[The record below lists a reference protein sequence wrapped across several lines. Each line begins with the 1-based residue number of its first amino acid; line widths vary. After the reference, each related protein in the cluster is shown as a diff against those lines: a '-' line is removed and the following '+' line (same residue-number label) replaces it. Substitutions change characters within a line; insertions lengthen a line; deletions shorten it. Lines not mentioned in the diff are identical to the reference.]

1 MRIAV
6 KVVDGMYGHAADGIR
21 VRLERVGDNGWTTV
35 ASARTDSA
43 GGINDWTGRFLE
55 CGLYR
60 IIFDTDSYFAGL
72 GASTAY
78 PEVLVV
84 FRMQSESDTYQIQLT
99 VSPYS
104 YSTHF
109 GAERQLHLRNL
120 EGSQAVVAFSREEHG
135 LDTAAHMDRPLLPAH
150 LRPVLEQ
157 LLAGTTDDVASRRL
171 NMSTRTFSRR
181 VAELL
186 ECLQARSRF
195 QAGVEAVH
203 RGLLHQTVP
212 TQAAGPHPSQA
223 ASQGRQ
229 LLAGRPAAAARKP
242 VSAELTASGR
252 SRNPRCPAPV
262 ISTYRQPGIAS
273 ATSRQQVGGVTTSAS
288 KAITRHGQPI
298 RDSESECRA
307 FITASYW
314 AAGP

>member
-1 MRIAV
+1 
-6 KVVDGMYGHAADGIR
+6 MYGHAADGIR
-21 VRLERVGDNGWTTV
+21 VHLERIGDNGWNAV
-35 ASARTDSA
+35 ASAQTDDA
-43 GGINDWTGRFLE
+43 GRIKDWAGRCLE

-60 IIFDTDSYFAGL
+60 IVFDTDSYFAGL
-72 GASTAY
+72 GTSTAY

-109 GAERQLHLRNL
+109 GAERRLRL
-120 EGSQAVVAFSREEHG
+120 RSPERSQAVVAFSREQHG
-135 LDTAAHMDRPLLPAH
+135 LDMAAHMDRPLLPAH

-195 QAGVEAVH
+195 QAGVQAVQ
-203 RGLLHQTVP
+203 RGLLHQAVP
-212 TQAAGPHPSQA
+212 PQAAGLHHPHA

-229 LLAGRPAAAARKP
+229 LLAGTPAVAARKP

-262 ISTYRQPGIAS
+262 ISTY
-273 ATSRQQVGGVTTSAS
+273 
-288 KAITRHGQPI
+288 
-298 RDSESECRA
+298 
-307 FITASYW
+307 
-314 AAGP
+314 